1 MRVDLTTYG
10 LEPPDKSRDKTEIT
24 NTTGTAQQ
32 SNNVTGADQTSF
44 SFDPTR
50 VNDLQAQA
58 MAQPDVREQ
67 KVELLRQ
74 AIGKGEYAV
83 HESQVADALL
93 ADVQGA
99 AAH

>member
-10 LEPPDKSRDKTEIT
+10 LEPPEKSQDKTKI
-24 NTTGTAQQ
+24 TTGSAQQ